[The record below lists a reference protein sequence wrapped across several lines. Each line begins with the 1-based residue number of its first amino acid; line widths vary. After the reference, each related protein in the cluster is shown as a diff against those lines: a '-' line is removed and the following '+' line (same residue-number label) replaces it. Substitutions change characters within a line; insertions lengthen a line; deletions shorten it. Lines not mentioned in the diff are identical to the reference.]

1 MHTPHEQSTSTET
14 SGRNCLPGS
23 FRKPK
28 INDRFNNSVYFVCT
42 HHPAGAL
49 PLAVWI
55 TSQWTMTKKKQC
67 PERLQNVLP
76 PHAFGGRGPKAGPQI
91 FMTDDDSGQRGA
103 LSDIWKDALLL
114 LCTFH
119 FLQAV
124 WRWLFNSNNNINKED
139 RQHLMGHFQKLVF
152 STSEKEFLSAAE
164 GALTD
169 KITVKYPNYQE
180 YVKRSLKRQQE

>member
-55 TSQWTMTKKKQC
+55 TSGQSQKKTKQC
-67 PERLQNVLP
+67 LERLQNVLP

-91 FMTDDDSGQRGA
+91 FMTDDDSGQIGA
-103 LSDIWKDALLL
+103 LSDIRKDALLL
-114 LCTFH
+114 LCTFS
-119 FLQAV
+119 FPAGCLALAFKLQQ
-124 WRWLFNSNNNINKED
+124 
-139 RQHLMGHFQKLVF
+139 QH
-152 STSEKEFLSAAE
+152 
-164 GALTD
+164 
-169 KITVKYPNYQE
+169 
-180 YVKRSLKRQQE
+180 